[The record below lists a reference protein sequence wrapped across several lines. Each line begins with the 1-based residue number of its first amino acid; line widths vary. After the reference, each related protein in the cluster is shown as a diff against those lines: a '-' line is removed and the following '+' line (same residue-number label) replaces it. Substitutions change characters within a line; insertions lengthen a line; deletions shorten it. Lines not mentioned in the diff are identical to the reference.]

1 MQIYLEEFAN
11 TIAPDE
17 HVAMVMDRAGWH
29 VAKGLK
35 VPDNMT
41 LVRLPPYS
49 PELNPIESIW
59 LFLKERYLSH
69 RLLDDYEAIVDAISG
84 AWNRL
89 MAETGRVKS
98 LCTHPRVE
106 EVII

>member
-1 MQIYLEEFAN
+1 
-11 TIAPDE
+11 
-17 HVAMVMDRAGWH
+17 
-29 VAKGLK
+29 LK
-35 VPDNMT
+35 VPDNIT

-59 LFLKERYLSH
+59 LYLKERYLSH
-69 RLLDDYEAIVDAISG
+69 RLLDDYKAIVDAISD

-98 LCTHPRVE
+98 LCTHPWIE